1 VHDLIATGAVMEWN
15 HAQERL
21 AALGL
26 EAGAEPFFVMPIGAL
41 EKSSSTPADRKLRL
55 IHDCRAINEHLDLS
69 NMGFKLEQLVDFVK
83 CLRRGDR
90 LISTDLSSA
99 YHHVGIHPAH
109 WKYLGFELGGAL
121 YVFGVL
127 PFGLSAS
134 AGTFCRF
141 SAVAADMVRK
151 SGLTSASIVYIDDFG
166 FALGPD
172 ASRVD
177 A

>member
-1 VHDLIATGAVMEWN
+1 MLAHELI
-15 HAQERL
+15 
-21 AALGL
+21 
-26 EAGAEPFFVMPIGAL
+26 
-41 EKSSSTPADRKLRL
+41 
-55 IHDCRAINEHLDLS
+55 
-69 NMGFKLEQLVDFVK
+69 EQLVDFVK

-141 SAVAADMVRK
+141 SAVAADMVRR
-151 SGLTSASIVYIDDFG
+151 SGLTSASIVYIDDFD

-172 ASRVD
+172 AARVAVGARPRVPHPQPLRAPLRCACCD
-177 A
+177 RREL

>member
-1 VHDLIATGAVMEWN
+1 MMLAHELI
-15 HAQERL
+15 
-21 AALGL
+21 
-26 EAGAEPFFVMPIGAL
+26 
-41 EKSSSTPADRKLRL
+41 
-55 IHDCRAINEHLDLS
+55 
-69 NMGFKLEQLVDFVK
+69 EQLVDFVK

-141 SAVAADMVRK
+141 SAVAADMVRR
-151 SGLTSASIVYIDDFG
+151 SGLTSASIVYIDDFD

-172 ASRVD
+172 AARV
-177 A
+177 AVGARPRVPHPQPLRAPLRCARRGR